1 MDKLQAFI
9 QLSRSIPDDVKKDLY
24 HLFVTHPEAG
34 LDAIVNLAA
43 EKGLH
48 LDKAEIAKLI
58 NSIDQDDGFI
68 DVSPEEINRK

>member
-24 HLFVTHPEAG
+24 HQFVTHPEAG
-34 LDAIVNLAA
+34 LDTIVNLAA

>member
-9 QLSRSIPDDVKKDLY
+9 QLSRSISDDVKKDLY
-24 HLFVTHPEAG
+24 HQFVTHPEAG
-34 LDAIVNLAA
+34 LDTIVNLAA

>member
-24 HLFVTHPEAG
+24 HQFVTHPEAG
-34 LDAIVNLAA
+34 LDAVVRLAA

-48 LDKAEIAKLI
+48 LDKPEIAELI
-58 NSIDQDDGFI
+58 NSVDQDDGFI
-68 DVSPEEINRK
+68 DVSLEEINRK